1 LGPRFTAVFAMTN
14 IAGKKRVSVERDKVR
29 RTTHWDLDYL
39 PSREVEDLYAAPHA
53 HKHPERPP
61 RRTRPRMTNRQ
72 LGLLC
77 MAAGLGLLGLAVLAA
92 RLLA

>member
-1 LGPRFTAVFAMTN
+1 MTD

-39 PSREVEDLYAAPHA
+39 PSREVEDLYDAESPGVEKERAAREP
-53 HKHPERPP
+53 RP
-61 RRTRPRMTNRQ
+61 TWTNRQ

-77 MAAGLGLLGLAVLAA
+77 MAAGLVLLGLAVLAA